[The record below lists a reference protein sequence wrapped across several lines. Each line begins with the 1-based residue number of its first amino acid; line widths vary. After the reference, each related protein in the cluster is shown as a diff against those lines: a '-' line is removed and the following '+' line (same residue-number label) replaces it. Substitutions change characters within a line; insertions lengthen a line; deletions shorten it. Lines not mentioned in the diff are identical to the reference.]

1 MEEILKKHFANFYEK
16 ELQEEILTLGKEMLV
31 PTGEVLMDIGKTI
44 KSMPLVV
51 KGLIKIIREDEN
63 GNELFLYYLEGGN
76 TCAMSLTCCLQSQK
90 SKIRAVAEEETHLI
104 LLPVEK
110 MDEWMVKYK
119 SWKSFVMSSYA
130 SRFEELLNTIDLI
143 AFHKMDER
151 LLHYLYEKSNA
162 HRKRVFSITHQEI
175 ALELNSS
182 REVISRLLKQL
193 ENIGK
198 IKLGRNK
205 IELVYD

>member
-1 MEEILKKHFANFYEK
+1 MEEILRKNFAHFYEK
-16 ELQEEILTLGKEMLV
+16 ELQEEILKLGKEV
-31 PTGEVLMDIGKTI
+31 VIPIGETLMDIGKTI
-44 KSMPLVV
+44 NSMPLVIT
-51 KGLIKIIREDEN
+51 GSIKIIREDEK

-76 TCAMSLTCCLQSQK
+76 TCAMSLTCCMQSQK
-90 SKIRAVAEEETHLI
+90 SQIRATVEEEVHLI

-110 MDEWMVKYK
+110 MDEWMIKYK
-119 SWKSFVMSSYA
+119 SWKNFVMSTYA
-130 SRFEELLNTIDLI
+130 HRFDELLQTIDLI

-151 LLHYLYEKSNA
+151 LLHYLYEKSNVL
-162 HRKRVFSITHQEI
+162 RTRTFSVTHQEI

-193 ENIGK
+193 ERLGK

-205 IELVYD
+205 IELVYE

>member
-1 MEEILKKHFANFYEK
+1 MEKILEEHFANFYEK
-16 ELQEEILTLGKEMLV
+16 ELQEEILALGKEMII
-31 PTGEVLMDIGKTI
+31 PPGELLMDIGKTI

-51 KGLIKIIREDEN
+51 RGLIKILREDEK

-90 SKIRAVAEEETHLI
+90 SKIRAISEEETHLI

-110 MDEWMVKYK
+110 MDEWMIKYK
-119 SWKSFVMSSYA
+119 SWKNFVMSSYA
-130 SRFEELLNTIDLI
+130 NRFEELLQTIDLI

-162 HRKRVFSITHQEI
+162 YRKRVFSITHKEI
-175 ALELNSS
+175 AIEMNSS

-193 ENIGK
+193 EKMGK

-205 IELVYD
+205 IELIYE